1 MKTFDR
7 DDLFFQL
14 FDVAKIEDILIGDAW
29 HGLDRS
35 TIESL
40 LDTAEKLAADHFQPS
55 AKKAD
60 EIEPEFVD
68 GKVVMIPEAQT
79 AVDAYIKAGFMGG
92 GFEPEHGGMGLPESV
107 IQGLFFILAS
117 ANVSYTG
124 YGLLTTAAGRLLA
137 KFASEEQKRR
147 YLLPMVEGQYFATM
161 CLSEPHAG
169 SSLADIRTTATLRD
183 DGAYNISGSKMWI
196 SSGDHELSENIV
208 HLVMAK
214 VPGGPVGVKGISLFI
229 VPKYRLNEDGSPGA
243 ANDVTLA
250 GLNHKMG
257 YRGITNCAMNFGDND
272 NCIGHLVGAEHSGL
286 SYMFHMMNE
295 ARIYVG
301 LGATALGQA
310 GFQAS
315 LEYAR
320 ERPQGRHPGD
330 KDPTANPVPII
341 EHIDI
346 RRLLVAQKSAVEPS
360 LALGLYCAKLVDIAR
375 SSKNQDAV
383 ERAKLLL
390 EVLTPITKSWPSEF
404 CLEANKH
411 ALQVLGGAGY
421 TRDYPIERYYRDNR
435 LNPIHEG
442 THGIQGLDFL
452 GRKARMLNGQ
462 GLDLLCSEI
471 RQTIASMQNVEGA
484 EYFTAKLSDVVEG
497 FENVSGPLTD
507 AVTTDAKSGLANAT
521 LYLDYAGHM
530 VMAWMHLRILE
541 ATANSEQSD
550 DFLKG
555 KWQSAKYFYARELT
569 RTAQWAETLRVNDQS
584 AALMRDEW
592 F

>member
-1 MKTFDR
+1 MRTFDR

-14 FDVAKIEDILIGDAW
+14 FDVAKIEDIL
-29 HGLDRS
+29 HGETGQELDRS
-35 TIESL
+35 IIENL
-40 LDTAEKLAADHFQPS
+40 LDTAQQLAADHFEPS

-60 EIEPEFVD
+60 EIEPDFVD

-79 AVDAYIKAGFMGG
+79 AIDAYIQAGFMGS
-92 GFEPEHGGMGLPESV
+92 GFEPEHGGLGLPESV
-107 IQGLFFILAS
+107 IQGLFFVLAS

-137 KFASEEQKRR
+137 KFASKEQRQR
-147 YLLPMVEGQYFATM
+147 YLIPMVEGRYFATM

-169 SSLADIRTTATLRD
+169 SSLADITTTATPSD
-183 DGAYNISGSKMWI
+183 DGTYKISGSKMWI

-214 VPGGPVGVKGISLFI
+214 IPGGPAGVKGISLFI
-229 VPKYRLNEDGSPGA
+229 VPKYRLNSDGSPGE

-257 YRGITNCAMNFGDND
+257 YRGITNCALNFGDND
-272 NCIGHLVGAEHSGL
+272 DCIGHLVGAEHQGL
-286 SYMFHMMNE
+286 TFMFHMMNE

-315 LEYAR
+315 LDYAR
-320 ERPQGRHPGD
+320 GRPQGRHPGD
-330 KDPTANPVPII
+330 KDARSTPVPIV
-341 EHIDI
+341 EHADI
-346 RRLLVAQKSAVEPS
+346 RRLLLAQKSSVEPS
-360 LALGLYCAKLVDIAR
+360 LALGLYCAKLVDIVR
-375 SSKNQDAV
+375 SRSDPSAV
-383 ERAKLLL
+383 DRAKLLL
-390 EVLTPITKSWPSEF
+390 EMLTPITKSWPSEF

-411 ALQVLGGAGY
+411 ALQILGGAGY

-452 GRKARMLNGQ
+452 GRKARMLDGK
-462 GLDLLCSEI
+462 GLALLCSEI
-471 RQTIASMQNVEGA
+471 QQTITNMHNVDGA
-484 EYFTAKLSDVVEG
+484 EYFTRRLSERVEE
-497 FENVSGPLTD
+497 FQSVSGSLTD
-507 AVTTDAKSGLANAT
+507 AVSEDAKTGLANAT

-530 VMAWMHLRILE
+530 VIAWMHLRILE
-541 ATANSEQSD
+541 ATLTSEQSEA
-550 DFLKG
+550 FIKG
-555 KWQSAKYFYARELT
+555 KWQSAKYFYARELS
-569 RTAQWAETLRVNDQS
+569 RTAKWAETLRTNDQS
-584 AALMRDEW
+584 AAQMRDEW

>member
-1 MKTFDR
+1 LITFDR
-7 DDLFFQL
+7 EDLFFQL
-14 FDVAKIEDILIGDAW
+14 FDVAKIEDILTDDAW

-40 LDTAEKLAADHFQPS
+40 LDTAEKLAVDHFEPS

-79 AVDAYIKAGFMGG
+79 AVDAYIKAGFMGS
-92 GFEPEHGGMGLPESV
+92 GFDPEHGGMGLPESV
-107 IQGLFFILAS
+107 IQGLFFILAT

-137 KFASEEQKRR
+137 KFASEEQKQR
-147 YLLPMVEGQYFATM
+147 YLLPMVEGRYFATM

-169 SSLADIRTTATLRD
+169 SSLADIRTTATPND
-183 DGAYNISGSKMWI
+183 DGSYNISGSKMWI
-196 SSGDHELSENIV
+196 SSGDHELSENII

-214 VPGGPVGVKGISLFI
+214 IPGGPAGVKGISLFI
-229 VPKYRLNEDGSPGA
+229 VPKYRLDNNGSNGR
-243 ANDVTLA
+243 ANDVSLA

-257 YRGITNCAMNFGDND
+257 YRGITNCALNFGEND
-272 NCIGHLVGAEHSGL
+272 DCVGHLVGAEHRGL
-286 SYMFHMMNE
+286 SYMFQMMNE
-295 ARIYVG
+295 ARIFVG

-310 GFQAS
+310 GFRAS
-315 LEYAR
+315 LDYAR
-320 ERPQGRHPGD
+320 ERPQGRHPGE
-330 KDPTANPVPII
+330 KDPSAKPVPII

-346 RRLLVAQKSAVEPS
+346 RRLLIAQKSAVEPA

-375 SSKNQDAV
+375 SNIDKDTV
-383 ERAKLLL
+383 ERAELLL
-390 EVLTPITKSWPSEF
+390 DVLTPITKSWPSEF
-404 CLEANKH
+404 CLESNKH

-421 TRDYPIERYYRDNR
+421 TRDYPVERYYRDNR

-462 GLDLLCSEI
+462 GLTLLCSEI
-471 RQTIASMQNVEGA
+471 RQTIASMQN
-484 EYFTAKLSDVVEG
+484 FDKAKYYTSMLMSVVED
-497 FENVSGPLTD
+497 FEIVSGLLTD
-507 AVTTDAKSGLANAT
+507 AVSADSRTGLANAT

-541 ATANSEQSD
+541 ATEGSQRSEL
-550 DFLKG
+550 FIKG
-555 KWQSAKYFYARELT
+555 KWQSAKYFYARELP
-569 RTAQWAETLRVNDQS
+569 RTSLWADTLRTNDQS
-584 AALMRDEW
+584 AAQMRDGW

>member
-1 MKTFDR
+1 MTFDR

-14 FDVAKIEDILIGDAW
+14 FDVAKVEDVITDDAW
-29 HGLDRS
+29 EGLDRG

-40 LDTAEKLAADHFQPS
+40 LNTAEKLAADHFQPA

-68 GKVVMIPEAQT
+68 GKVVMIPEALS
-79 AVDAYIKAGFMGG
+79 AIEAYIDAGFMGTG
-92 GFEPEHGGMGLPESV
+92 LQLQHGGTGLPESI

-117 ANVSYTG
+117 ANVAYTG
-124 YGLLTTAAGRLLA
+124 YGLLTTAAGRLLE
-137 KFASEEQKRR
+137 KFGSEEQKQL
-147 YLLPMVEGQYFATM
+147 YLKPMAEGQFFATM

-169 SSLADIRTTATLRD
+169 SSLADITTSAVPSG
-183 DGAYNISGSKMWI
+183 DGTYKISGSKMWI
-196 SSGDHELSENIV
+196 SGGDHELSENIV

-214 VPGGPVGVKGISLFI
+214 VPGGPAGVKGISLFI
-229 VPKYRLNEDGSPGA
+229 VPKYRLNQGDSKGA
-243 ANDVTLA
+243 ANDITLA

-257 YRGITNCAMNFGDND
+257 YRGITNCALNFGEND
-272 NCIGHLVGAEHSGL
+272 DCIGYLVGKEHRGL
-286 SYMFHMMNE
+286 SYMFQMMNE
-295 ARIYVG
+295 ARIFVG

-310 GFQAS
+310 GYRAS
-315 LEYAR
+315 LDYAR

-330 KDPTANPVPII
+330 KDPSAKAVPII
-341 EHIDI
+341 EHADI

-360 LALGLYCAKLVDIAR
+360 LALGLYCANLVDIAN
-375 SSKNQDAV
+375 SSGDQNAID
-383 ERAKLLL
+383 RAKLLL

-452 GRKARMLNGQ
+452 GRKARMLEGQ
-462 GLDLLCSEI
+462 GLSLLCSEI
-471 RQTIASMQNVEGA
+471 NNTISKMENVDGA
-484 EYFTAKLSDVVEG
+484 EFFTSKLKNAVKEFQSI
-497 FENVSGPLTD
+497 SKPLTE
-507 AVTTDAKSGLANAT
+507 AVSADAKSGLANAT
-521 LYLDYAGHM
+521 LYLDYAGHI

-541 ATANSEQSD
+541 ATTHSKYSEA
-550 DFLKG
+550 FLKG
-555 KWQSAKYFYARELT
+555 KWQSAKYFYMRELT
-569 RTAQWAETLRVNDQS
+569 RTQQWADTLRINDQS
-584 AALMRDEW
+584 AAEMREDW

>member
-1 MKTFDR
+1 MITFDR
-7 DDLFFQL
+7 DDLYFQL
-14 FDVAKIEDILIGDAW
+14 FDVAKVEDILDRDAW
-29 HGLDRS
+29 EGLDRS

-40 LDTAEKLAADHFQPS
+40 MDTAEKLAADHFLPS

-60 EIEPEFVD
+60 EIEPEFID
-68 GKVVMIPEAQT
+68 GKVVMIAEAKT
-79 AVDAYIKAGFMGG
+79 AIDAYIQAGFMGS

-107 IQGLFFILAS
+107 IQSLFFILAS

-137 KFASEEQKRR
+137 KFASEDQKQR
-147 YLLPMVEGQYFATM
+147 YLIPMIEGRYFATM

-169 SSLADIRTTATLRD
+169 SSLADITTMATPND
-183 DGAYNISGSKMWI
+183 DGTYNISGSKMWI
-196 SSGDHELSENIV
+196 SSGDHELSENII

-214 VPGGPVGVKGISLFI
+214 IPNGPAGVKGISLFI
-229 VPKYRLNEDGSPGA
+229 VPKHRLNADGSPGPK
-243 ANDVTLA
+243 NDVTLT

-257 YRGITNCAMNFGDND
+257 YRGITNCALNFGDND
-272 NCIGHLVGAEHSGL
+272 DCIGHLVGTEHKGL
-286 SYMFHMMNE
+286 SFMFHMMNE

-310 GFQAS
+310 GFQSS
-315 LEYAR
+315 LDYAR
-320 ERPQGRHPGD
+320 GRPQGRHPGD
-330 KDPTANPVPII
+330 KDPLSKPVPII
-341 EHIDI
+341 EHADI

-375 SSKNQDAV
+375 SSDNQSTVDH
-383 ERAKLLL
+383 AKLLL
-390 EVLTPITKSWPSEF
+390 DVLTPITKSWPSEF

-462 GLDLLCSEI
+462 GLALLCSEI
-471 RQTIASMQNVEGA
+471 QNTITKMEAVEDA
-484 EYFTAKLSDVVEG
+484 EFFTDTLSSAVNE
-497 FENVSGPLTD
+497 FQKISIPLTE
-507 AVTTDAKSGLANAT
+507 AVAANAKTGLANAT
-521 LYLDYAGHM
+521 LYLDYAGHL

-541 ATANSEQSD
+541 ATLSSEYAEP
-550 DFLKG
+550 FLKG
-555 KWQSAKYFYARELT
+555 KWQSAKYFYTRELS
-569 RTAQWAETLRVNDQS
+569 RTAQWAEILRKNDQS
-584 AALMRDEW
+584 AAQMQDAW